1 MNPRKI
7 SENVYMLGAI
17 DWDRT
22 LFDSLIP
29 LPQGTSYNSYLI
41 QGGEKT
47 VLIDTVEPDKAYILL
62 NQLRHFP
69 KIDYIISL
77 HAEQDHSGT
86 IPQLLEQYPDAQ
98 VFTSVRE
105 KPMLIDLMPELD
117 PERITTVEDG
127 EILSIG
133 DFTFEF
139 IYTPWV
145 HWPETMSAYLREKKY
160 LFSCDFFGAHLA
172 TSEMYANEDPLVLAS
187 NKLYYAQIMQPLR
200 NFVTKNLEKV
210 KKYDIE
216 MILPSHGP
224 IYNVPSFVLDAY
236 DEWVNGPTKNEV
248 VIPYVSMHHSTYK
261 MVEHLMT
268 ALTDRGIQVQPFNLT
283 VADLGQIAMSMV
295 DASTIILASPTLLGN
310 THPLMANAIAVAA
323 LLKPKAHFIG
333 FIGSYGWSDNVPKKV
348 AEMVAPLHKEPLPFV
363 NFRGFPTEEAHKQ
376 LDDLA
381 DIIQQKHQ
389 QIGVMN

>member
-7 SENVYMLGAI
+7 SENIYLLGAI

-41 QGGEKT
+41 QGSEKT
-47 VLIDTVEPDKAYILL
+47 VLIDTVEPAKAYILE
-62 NQLRHFP
+62 NQLTHFP
-69 KIDYIISL
+69 KIDTIVSL

-86 IPQLLEQYPDAQ
+86 IPHLLEQYPEAQ
-98 VFTSVRE
+98 VLTSVRE

-117 PERITTVEDG
+117 PDRISTVEDG
-127 EILSIG
+127 DTFSIG
-133 DFTFEF
+133 DFTLEF

-172 TSEMYANEDPLVLAS
+172 TSEMFANEDPLVLAS

-210 KKYDIE
+210 KTYDIE

-224 IYNVPSFVLDAY
+224 IYNVPAFVLDAY
-236 DEWVNGPTKNEV
+236 EEWVNGPTKNEV
-248 VIPYVSMHHSTYK
+248 VIPYVSMHHSTLK
-261 MVEHLMT
+261 MVEYLMT
-268 ALTDRGIQVQPFNLT
+268 ALTDRGIQVQPYNLT
-283 VADLGQIAMSMV
+283 VADLGQIATSMV

-310 THPLMANAIAVAA
+310 THPLMANAIAVAG
-323 LLKPKAHFIG
+323 LLKPKAHFVG
-333 FIGSYGWSDNVPKKV
+333 FIGSYGWSDNVPRKV
-348 AEMVAPLHKEPLPFV
+348 AEMLAPLHKEPLPFV
-363 NFRGFPTEEAHKQ
+363 NFRGYPTEEAHKQ

-389 QIGVMN
+389 QIGVLK

>member
-7 SENVYMLGAI
+7 SENIYLLGAI

-41 QGGEKT
+41 QGSEKT

-62 NQLRHFP
+62 NQLQHFP

-86 IPQLLEQYPDAQ
+86 IPQLLERYPDAQ
-98 VFTSVRE
+98 VYTSVRE
-105 KPMLIDLMPELD
+105 KPMLTDLMPELD
-117 PERITTVEDG
+117 PERISTVKDG
-127 EILSIG
+127 DTLSIG

-172 TSEMYANEDPLVLAS
+172 TSEMFANEDPLVLAS

-200 NFVTKNLEKV
+200 NFVAKNLEKV
-210 KKYDIE
+210 NTYDIE

-236 DEWVNGPTKNEV
+236 EEWVNGPTKNEV
-248 VIPYVSMHHSTYK
+248 VIPYVSMHHSTLK

-283 VADLGQIAMSMV
+283 IADLGQIAMSMV

-348 AEMVAPLHKEPLPFV
+348 ADMVAPLHKEALPFV

-376 LDDLA
+376 LDELA
-381 DIIQQKHQ
+381 DIIHQKHHQ
-389 QIGVMN
+389 LGVIN

>member
-7 SENVYMLGAI
+7 SENIYLLGAI

-62 NQLRHFP
+62 NQLKQFP

-86 IPQLLEQYPDAQ
+86 IPQLLELYPDAQ

-105 KPMLIDLMPELD
+105 KPMLTDLMPELD

-127 EILSIG
+127 DTLSIG

-172 TSEMYANEDPLVLAS
+172 TSEMFANEDPLVLAS

-210 KKYDIE
+210 NTYDIE

-248 VIPYVSMHHSTYK
+248 VIPYVSMHHSTLK

-268 ALTDRGIQVQPFNLT
+268 ALTDRGIQVQPYNLT

-348 AEMVAPLHKEPLPFV
+348 ADMVAPLHKEALPFV
-363 NFRGFPTEEAHKQ
+363 NFRGYPTEEAHKQ
-376 LDDLA
+376 LDELA

-389 QIGVMN
+389 QIGVIN